1 MSSPSPNRGCGIL
14 VVDDDEVLAST
25 LARLLREY
33 YPNVHTALSGTEAVA
48 VLEREANIRLVL
60 ADLVMPVMDGLAL
73 LEHARQHYPE
83 VSVILMTGFGT
94 IETAVEAMKR
104 GAEDYLTK
112 PFDTETV
119 LKKVS
124 RLMELY
130 ELKERVARL
139 EGRLQ
144 QESPFSQIVAGSAA
158 MRAVVQRAG
167 VAAQSAAPVLIV
179 GETGTG
185 KEMLARAIHNAS
197 PRANR
202 PFVPV
207 NCAALPHD
215 LIESELF
222 GYRKGAFT
230 GAVADHAGLFEAA
243 HGGTL
248 FLDEIGEMPLGVQA
262 KLLRVLEAG
271 ELRRVGDTAPA
282 HVDVRLLSA
291 TNRPVQDLRGGALR
305 EDLFFRVSTIVLDV
319 PPLRQ
324 RREDLYLLI
333 ENFLG
338 VLKQR
343 YGRPVSMDRASLDRL
358 LNYPF
363 PGNVRE
369 LAHILESAV
378 AVSTDNP
385 QVILDRDLAPLLGN
399 QSNLSDL
406 PPQVAADCS
415 LETLERFAIRQALRV
430 AGHNKSRAAELLG
443 LSRGSL
449 YNKLREY
456 GLGNAADSE
465 STAPA
470 SAVSVPKK

>member
-1 MSSPSPNRGCGIL
+1 MSSPCSNGRCAIL

-25 LARLLREY
+25 LAKLLRQHY
-33 YPNVHTALSGTEAVA
+33 ASVHTALSGTEAVA
-48 VLEREANIRLVL
+48 VLERETDIRLVI
-60 ADLVMPVMDGLAL
+60 ADLVMPVMDGLAVL
-73 LEHARQHYPE
+73 AYARQHHPD
-83 VSVILMTGFGT
+83 VSIILMTGFGT
-94 IETAVEAMKR
+94 IETAVESIKR

-139 EGRLQ
+139 ESQLQ

-167 VAAQSAAPVLIV
+167 VAARSSAPVLIV

-197 PRANR
+197 PRTNG

-215 LIESELF
+215 LMESELF

-230 GAVADHAGLFEAA
+230 GALADHAGLFEAA

-248 FLDEIGEMPLGVQA
+248 FLDEIGELPLAAQA

-271 ELRRVGDTAPA
+271 ELRRVGETTAA
-282 HVDVRLLSA
+282 RVDVRLLSA
-291 TNRPVQDLRGGALR
+291 TNRPVQQLQGGAFR
-305 EDLFFRVSTIVLDV
+305 EDLFFRISTIVLDV
-319 PPLRQ
+319 PPLRH
-324 RREDLYLLI
+324 RRDDLYLLVKH
-333 ENFLG
+333 FLHLLEG
-338 VLKQR
+338 R
-343 YGRPVSMDRASLDRL
+343 YGRPVSLDRAGMDHL
-358 LNYPF
+358 LGYPF

-378 AVSTDNP
+378 AVSMDNP
-385 QVILDRDLAPLLGN
+385 QVILDRDLAPLLR
-399 QSNLSDL
+399 SHSAFRDL
-406 PPQVAADCS
+406 PPQVASDCS
-415 LETLERFAIRQALRV
+415 LETLEKFAIRQALRL
-430 AGHNKSRAAELLG
+430 ASYNKSHAAELLG

-449 YNKLREY
+449 YSKLREY
-456 GLGNAADSE
+456 GLE
-465 STAPA
+465 SHGDEPGPA
-470 SAVSVPKK
+470 GTPPSLKN

>member
-1 MSSPSPNRGCGIL
+1 MTSPCPKGRCGIL

-25 LARLLREY
+25 LSKLLRQHY
-33 YPNVHTALSGTEAVA
+33 TSVLTALSGAEAVA
-48 VLEREANIRLVL
+48 VLERETDIRLVL
-60 ADLVMPVMDGLAL
+60 TDLVMPMMDGLGV
-73 LEHARQHYPE
+73 LEYARQHHPE
-83 VSVILMTGFGT
+83 VSIILMTGFGT
-94 IETAVEAMKR
+94 IETAVESIKR

-139 EGRLQ
+139 ESQLQ

-167 VAAQSAAPVLIV
+167 VAARSSAPVLIV

-185 KEMLARAIHNAS
+185 KEMLARAIYNAS

-215 LIESELF
+215 LMESELF

-230 GAVADHAGLFEAA
+230 GALTDHAGLFEAA

-248 FLDEIGEMPLGVQA
+248 FLDEIGELPLAAQA
-262 KLLRVLEAG
+262 KLLRVLETG
-271 ELRRVGDTAPA
+271 ELRRVGETTASR
-282 HVDVRLLSA
+282 VDVRLVSA
-291 TNRPVQDLRGGALR
+291 TNHPIQQLQGGAFR
-305 EDLFFRVSTIVLDV
+305 EDLFFRISTIVLDV
-319 PPLRQ
+319 PPLRH
-324 RREDLYLLI
+324 RRDDLYLLV
-333 ENFLG
+333 NHFLR
-338 VLKQR
+338 LLEAR
-343 YGRPVSMDRASLDRL
+343 YGRPVSLDRAGMDRL
-358 LNYPF
+358 LAYPF

-378 AVSTDNP
+378 AVSTDDP
-385 QVILDRDLAPLLGN
+385 QIILDRDLGPLLRSHSGFR
-399 QSNLSDL
+399 DL
-406 PPQVAADCS
+406 PPQVSADCS
-415 LETLERFAIRQALRV
+415 LETLEKFAIRQALRL
-430 AGHNKSRAAELLG
+430 ADHNKSRAAELLG

-449 YNKLREY
+449 YHKLREY
-456 GLGNAADSE
+456 GLE
-465 STAPA
+465 SNGDEPDPMTPP
-470 SAVSVPKK
+470 SLKN

>member
-1 MSSPSPNRGCGIL
+1 
-14 VVDDDEVLAST
+14 
-25 LARLLREY
+25 
-33 YPNVHTALSGTEAVA
+33 
-48 VLEREANIRLVL
+48 
-60 ADLVMPVMDGLAL
+60 MDGLGV
-73 LEHARQHYPE
+73 LEYARQHHPE

-94 IETAVEAMKR
+94 IETAVEAIKR

-139 EGRLQ
+139 ESRLQ

-167 VAAQSAAPVLIV
+167 MAARSSAPVLVV

-215 LIESELF
+215 LLESELF

-230 GAVADHAGLFEAA
+230 GALADHAGLFEAA

-248 FLDEIGEMPLGVQA
+248 FLDEIGELPLAAQA

-271 ELRRVGDTAPA
+271 ELRRVGETTAA
-282 HVDVRLLSA
+282 RVDVRLLSA
-291 TNRPVQDLRGGALR
+291 TNRPVQQLQGGAFR
-305 EDLFFRVSTIVLDV
+305 EDLFFRISTIVLDV
-319 PPLRQ
+319 PPLRH
-324 RREDLYLLI
+324 RRDDLYLLVQH
-333 ENFLG
+333 FLRLLEG
-338 VLKQR
+338 R
-343 YGRPVSMDRASLDRL
+343 YGRLLSLDRAGLDHL
-358 LNYPF
+358 LGYPF

-385 QVILDRDLAPLLGN
+385 QVILDRDLAPLLR
-399 QSNLSDL
+399 SHSTFRDL
-406 PPQVAADCS
+406 PPQVASDCS
-415 LETLERFAIRQALRV
+415 LETLEKFAIRQALRL
-430 AGHNKSRAAELLG
+430 ARYNKSHAAELLG

-449 YNKLREY
+449 YSKLREY
-456 GLGNAADSE
+456 GLE
-465 STAPA
+465 SHGAEPGPVGTPVGTPP
-470 SAVSVPKK
+470 SSKN

>member
-1 MSSPSPNRGCGIL
+1 
-14 VVDDDEVLAST
+14 VDDDEVLAST
-25 LARLLREY
+25 LAKLLRQHY
-33 YPNVHTALSGTEAVA
+33 ANVHTALSGTEAVA
-48 VLEREANIRLVL
+48 VLERETDIRLVL
-60 ADLVMPVMDGLAL
+60 TDLVMPVMDGLGV
-73 LEHARQHYPE
+73 LEYARQHHPE
-83 VSVILMTGFGT
+83 ISIILMTGFGT
-94 IETAVEAMKR
+94 IETAVEAIKR

-119 LKKVS
+119 LKKVA

-139 EGRLQ
+139 ESRLQ

-167 VAAQSAAPVLIV
+167 VAARSSAPVLIV

-215 LIESELF
+215 LMESELF

-230 GAVADHAGLFEAA
+230 GALADHAGLFEAA

-248 FLDEIGEMPLGVQA
+248 FLDEIGELPLAAQA

-271 ELRRVGDTAPA
+271 ELRRVGETTAA
-282 HVDVRLLSA
+282 RMDVRLLSA
-291 TNRPVQDLRGGALR
+291 TNRPVQQLQGGAFR
-305 EDLFFRVSTIVLDV
+305 EDLFFRISTIVLDV
-319 PPLRQ
+319 PPLRH
-324 RREDLYLLI
+324 RRDDLYLLVPH
-333 ENFLG
+333 FLRLLEG
-338 VLKQR
+338 R
-343 YGRPVSMDRASLDRL
+343 YGRPVSLDRAGLDHL
-358 LNYPF
+358 LGYPF

-385 QVILDRDLAPLLGN
+385 QVILDRDLAPLLR
-399 QSNLSDL
+399 SHSAFRDL
-406 PPQVAADCS
+406 PPQVASDCS
-415 LETLERFAIRQALRV
+415 LETLEKFAIRQALRL
-430 AGHNKSRAAELLG
+430 AGYNKSHAAELLG

-449 YNKLREY
+449 YSKLREY
-456 GLGNAADSE
+456 GLE
-465 STAPA
+465 SHGDEPSPMGTPP
-470 SAVSVPKK
+470 SLKN

>member
-1 MSSPSPNRGCGIL
+1 MSSPCSNGRCAIL

-25 LARLLREY
+25 LAKLLRQHY
-33 YPNVHTALSGTEAVA
+33 ANVHTALSGTEAVA
-48 VLEREANIRLVL
+48 VLERETDIRLVL
-60 ADLVMPVMDGLAL
+60 TDLVMPVMDGLGVLAY
-73 LEHARQHYPE
+73 ARQHHPE
-83 VSVILMTGFGT
+83 VSIILMTGFGT
-94 IETAVEAMKR
+94 IETAVEAIKR

-130 ELKERVARL
+130 ALKERVARL
-139 EGRLQ
+139 ESRLQ

-167 VAAQSAAPVLIV
+167 VAARSSAPVLIV

-215 LIESELF
+215 LMESELF

-230 GAVADHAGLFEAA
+230 GALADHAGLFEAA

-248 FLDEIGEMPLGVQA
+248 FLDEIGELPLAAQA

-271 ELRRVGDTAPA
+271 ELRRVGETTAA
-282 HVDVRLLSA
+282 RVDVRLLSA
-291 TNRPVQDLRGGALR
+291 TNRPVQQLQGGAFR
-305 EDLFFRVSTIVLDV
+305 EDLFFRISTIVLDV
-319 PPLRQ
+319 PPLRH
-324 RREDLYLLI
+324 RRDDLYLLVQH
-333 ENFLG
+333 FLRLLEG
-338 VLKQR
+338 R
-343 YGRPVSMDRASLDRL
+343 YGRPVSLDRAGLDHL
-358 LNYPF
+358 LGYPF

-385 QVILDRDLAPLLGN
+385 QVILDRDLVPLLR
-399 QSNLSDL
+399 SHSAFRDL
-406 PPQVAADCS
+406 PPQVASNCS
-415 LETLERFAIRQALRV
+415 LETLEKFAIRQALRL
-430 AGHNKSRAAELLG
+430 ASYNKSHAAELLG

-456 GLGNAADSE
+456 GLE
-465 STAPA
+465 SNGDEPGPVGAPP
-470 SAVSVPKK
+470 SFKN

>member
-1 MSSPSPNRGCGIL
+1 MSSPCSNGRCAIL

-25 LARLLREY
+25 LAKLLRQHY
-33 YPNVHTALSGTEAVA
+33 ASVHTALSGTEAVA
-48 VLEREANIRLVL
+48 VLERETDIRLVL
-60 ADLVMPVMDGLAL
+60 TDLVMPVMDGLGV
-73 LEHARQHYPE
+73 LEYARQHHPE
-83 VSVILMTGFGT
+83 ISIILMTGFGT
-94 IETAVEAMKR
+94 IETAVEAIKR

-139 EGRLQ
+139 ESRLQ

-167 VAAQSAAPVLIV
+167 VAARSSAPVLIV

-215 LIESELF
+215 LMESELF

-230 GAVADHAGLFEAA
+230 GALADHAGLFEAA

-248 FLDEIGEMPLGVQA
+248 FLDEIGELPLAAQA

-271 ELRRVGDTAPA
+271 ELRRVGETTAA
-282 HVDVRLLSA
+282 RVDVRLLSA
-291 TNRPVQDLRGGALR
+291 TNRPIQQLQGGAFR
-305 EDLFFRVSTIVLDV
+305 EDLFFRISTVVLDV

-324 RREDLYLLI
+324 RRDDLYLLVQH
-333 ENFLG
+333 FLRLLEG
-338 VLKQR
+338 R
-343 YGRPVSMDRASLDRL
+343 YGRPVSLDRAGLDHL
-358 LNYPF
+358 LGYPF

-385 QVILDRDLAPLLGN
+385 QVILDRDLVPLLR
-399 QSNLSDL
+399 SHSAFRDL
-406 PPQVAADCS
+406 PPQVASDCS
-415 LETLERFAIRQALRV
+415 LETLEKFAIRQALRL
-430 AGHNKSRAAELLG
+430 AGYNKSHAAELLG

-456 GLGNAADSE
+456 GLE
-465 STAPA
+465 SNGDEPGPVGAPP
-470 SAVSVPKK
+470 SLKN

>member
-1 MSSPSPNRGCGIL
+1 
-14 VVDDDEVLAST
+14 VDDDEVLAST
-25 LARLLREY
+25 LAKLLRQHY
-33 YPNVHTALSGTEAVA
+33 AIVHTALSGTEAVV
-48 VLEREANIRLVL
+48 VLEHETNIRLVL
-60 ADLVMPVMDGLAL
+60 TDLVMPVTDGLGV
-73 LEHARQHYPE
+73 LEYARQHHPE

-94 IETAVEAMKR
+94 IETAVEAIKR

-112 PFDTETV
+112 PFDTGTV

-130 ELKERVARL
+130 ELKERVALLESRL
-139 EGRLQ
+139 H

-167 VAAQSAAPVLIV
+167 VAARSSAPVLIV

-197 PRANR
+197 PRATR

-215 LIESELF
+215 LMESELF

-230 GAVADHAGLFEAA
+230 GALADHAGLFEAA

-248 FLDEIGEMPLGVQA
+248 FLDEIGELPLAAQA

-271 ELRRVGDTAPA
+271 ELRRVGETTAA
-282 HVDVRLLSA
+282 RVDVRLLSA
-291 TNRPVQDLRGGALR
+291 TNRPIQQLQGGAFR
-305 EDLFFRVSTIVLDV
+305 EDLFFRISTIVLDV
-319 PPLRQ
+319 PPLRH
-324 RREDLYLLI
+324 RRDDLYLLVKH
-333 ENFLG
+333 FLR
-338 VLKQR
+338 LLEER
-343 YGRPVSMDRASLDRL
+343 YARPVSLDRASLDRL
-358 LNYPF
+358 LSYPF

-378 AVSTDNP
+378 AVSTDSP
-385 QVILDRDLAPLLGN
+385 QVILDHDLVPLLRS
-399 QSNLSDL
+399 QPAFHDL
-406 PPQVAADCS
+406 PPQVASDCS
-415 LETLERFAIRQALRV
+415 LETLEKFAIRQALRLSN
-430 AGHNKSRAAELLG
+430 HNKSRAAELLG

-449 YNKLREY
+449 YNKLKEY
-456 GLGNAADSE
+456 GLE
-465 STAPA
+465 STGDDPNPAGAPA
-470 SAVSVPKK
+470 SFKN

>member
-1 MSSPSPNRGCGIL
+1 
-14 VVDDDEVLAST
+14 
-25 LARLLREY
+25 
-33 YPNVHTALSGTEAVA
+33 
-48 VLEREANIRLVL
+48 
-60 ADLVMPVMDGLAL
+60 
-73 LEHARQHYPE
+73 
-83 VSVILMTGFGT
+83 
-94 IETAVEAMKR
+94 
-104 GAEDYLTK
+104 
-112 PFDTETV
+112 
-119 LKKVS
+119 
-124 RLMELY
+124 
-130 ELKERVARL
+130 
-139 EGRLQ
+139 
-144 QESPFSQIVAGSAA
+144 
-158 MRAVVQRAG
+158 
-167 VAAQSAAPVLIV
+167 
-179 GETGTG
+179 
-185 KEMLARAIHNAS
+185 
-197 PRANR
+197 
-202 PFVPV
+202 
-207 NCAALPHD
+207 

-282 HVDVRLLSA
+282 RVDVRLLSA

-324 RREDLYLLI
+324 RREDLCLLI
-333 ENFLG
+333 ENFLRL
-338 VLKQR
+338 LKQR

-363 PGNVRE
+363 PGTVRE

-399 QSNLSDL
+399 HSTLPDL

-456 GLGNAADSE
+456 GLGNAGDSE
-465 STAPA
+465 SSAPA